1 MSALSVNKRE
11 KKQNG
16 LSRMENPKETL
27 ATLGTYDTGR
37 RQTKHR
43 KLRRLAQRTTR
54 QAIGEHRCS
63 RMVSSSSLS

>member
-37 RQTKHR
+37 RQTKHEN
-43 KLRRLAQRTTR
+43 KTQKTKKISTTDNTTS
-54 QAIGEHRCS
+54 HW
-63 RMVSSSSLS
+63 